1 MSGLPRPE
9 TAGEKV
15 AAGLL
20 AGILA
25 ALAALGMWRVVLAMA
40 VLAGGAAAVLVLA
53 RVLMDAAAA
62 AGLEGGSDGD
72 A

>member
-1 MSGLPRPE
+1 MSGLPKPE

-20 AGILA
+20 AGIPA

-40 VLAGGAAAVLVLA
+40 VLAVGPRPCSSSRGF
-53 RVLMDAAAA
+53 
-62 AGLEGGSDGD
+62 
-72 A
+72 